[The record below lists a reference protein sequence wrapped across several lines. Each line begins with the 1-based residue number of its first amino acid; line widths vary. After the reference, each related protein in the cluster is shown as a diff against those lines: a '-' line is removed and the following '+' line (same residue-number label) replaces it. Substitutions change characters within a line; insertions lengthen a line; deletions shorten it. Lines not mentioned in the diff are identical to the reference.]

1 MIKLKEAVVVEGK
14 YDKIRLASVI
24 DGVIIVTNGFGIF
37 KDKEKL
43 SLIRFYAE
51 KTGII
56 ILTDSDRAGFVIRNH
71 IKGAVKKGS
80 IRNVYIPEIL
90 GKERRKVKPSAAGTL
105 GVEGM
110 DKEVLLKAFE
120 RAGIKTL
127 DSNEPEREEREP
139 ITKTDL
145 YFLGLSGGKNS
156 SELRIKLLRHYGLPT
171 LLSANSMLEVLN
183 TMTDKQGLTLAVD
196 EINHRGR

>member
-1 MIKLKEAVVVEGK
+1 MIKLRQAVIVEGK
-14 YDKIRLASVI
+14 YDKIRLSSVI

-43 SLIRFYAE
+43 ALIRFYAE

-56 ILTDSDRAGFVIRNH
+56 ILTDSDRAGFIIRNH

-80 IRNVYIPEIL
+80 IQNVYIPEIL
-90 GKERRKVKPSAAGTL
+90 GKERRKVKPSAEGTL

-110 DKEVLLKAFE
+110 DKEILLKAFKK
-120 RAGIKTL
+120 AGITS
-127 DSNEPEREEREP
+127 SNTDAPKDP
-139 ITKTDL
+139 ISKTDL
-145 YFLGLSGGKNS
+145 FELGLSGGKNS
-156 SELRIKLLRHYGLPT
+156 GELRRRLLSFLELPS

-183 TMTDKQGLTLAVD
+183 TMMTTEELRETMNKIETG
-196 EINHRGR
+196 EEG